1 MVHNN
6 EVNWGWLNVSNQKTL
21 ILSRLKIINSKLTL
35 TQQMKIGSTSV
46 NSFNRL
52 IVINSFLKNLS
63 N

>member
-6 EVNWGWLNVSNQKTL
+6 EVNWGWLNVTNQKTL